1 MWPCISKGQTV
12 FATVSFFFLPF
23 LFFPAHLPQS
33 ANGKLC
39 RILDDRDDRHEIQR
53 YCAGRVRA
61 FLKLPGHLRSYYS
74 GHPAFVEIFPPFE
87 ALVSPFTRMH
97 STQPEYDSRGWRR
110 ARVLPVDEIVLAC
123 HLAPKFN
130 KLDRDLK
137 PNARTDLFAISKRF
151 WLNYY
156 CNGYTSLVQQ
166 HWRSCR
172 PTRMQRLICLVR

>member
-12 FATVSFFFLPF
+12 FAT
-23 LFFPAHLPQS
+23 S

-87 ALVSPFTRMH
+87 ALGSPFTRMH

-137 PNARTDLFAISKRF
+137 PNAHNL
-151 WLNYY
+151 
-156 CNGYTSLVQQ
+156 TSMTKLSGLETFGIGSQL
-166 HWRSCR
+166 
-172 PTRMQRLICLVR
+172 PD